1 MAKLIKEFKSFE
13 PLKTNRWLIKMNGVS
28 DYLFKGFKLRNQE
41 FIIEKG
47 SKKGTKKMGLKLD
60 LSFMYAIGE
69 RLELT
74 DIFDCK
80 NIKISF
86 LDPIGEEVDF
96 YDMDVSLD
104 TYNLE
109 GNYSVDDILTSECS
123 FWVSNIE
130 TITSKSKDRE
140 TLKNYLEKNK
150 KEVV

>member
-28 DYLFKGFKLRNQE
+28 AYLFKGFKLRNQE

-130 TITSKSKDRE
+130 TITSWSKDRE